1 MTSGRN
7 NILQKVR
14 DRKVEKE
21 NSKYDIDKTVAII
34 LSKDVDAFNEGGY
47 LAACKIVLFGKNMP
61 IKNNYAYQDIL
72 MKLHSYIKHLKNK
85 QKQ

>member
-21 NSKYDIDKTVAII
+21 NSKYDIGKTVAII
-34 LSKDVDAFNEGGY
+34 LSKDVDAFNKGGY
-47 LAACKIVLFGKNMP
+47 LAACKIVLFGKALNL
-61 IKNNYAYQDIL
+61 IGGV
-72 MKLHSYIKHLKNK
+72 
-85 QKQ
+85 